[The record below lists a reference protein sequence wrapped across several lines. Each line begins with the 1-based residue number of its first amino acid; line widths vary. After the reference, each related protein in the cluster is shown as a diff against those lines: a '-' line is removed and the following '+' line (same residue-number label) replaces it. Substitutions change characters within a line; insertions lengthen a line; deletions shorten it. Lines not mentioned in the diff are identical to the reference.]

1 MEASPTWPAP
11 LDLVGLGLIVV
22 LLLLGLYRGLWWQVI
37 RLVGVALSV
46 LVARAAGAP
55 LAQRLMALFSELEP
69 RMAHGLA
76 WGTLFL
82 TTLLACALLGLL
94 GQRMLEAMKLDL
106 ANRFA
111 GACAG
116 AATGFFLHVVLV
128 VLVCQLAPER
138 LLGKYVVGTR
148 SERLYTVLGIQ
159 RPVVLASE
167 ATEEVDRILGAA
179 PRPKGRPHRGQRKEQ
194 GQGPAGPGQPVTPRP
209 EPEKAPHEPPPAPAK
224 PGVVR

>member
-1 MEASPTWPAP
+1 MQDPAPHASPTWPAP
-11 LDLVGLGLIVV
+11 LDLIGLGLITV

-37 RLVGVALSV
+37 RLVGVSVSV

-69 RMAHGLA
+69 RMAHGIA

-94 GQRMLEAMKLDL
+94 GQRLLEAMKLDL

-111 GACAG
+111 GGLAG
-116 AATGFFLHVVLV
+116 AFTGFFLHVVLV

-138 LLGKYVVGTR
+138 MLGRYVAGTF
-148 SERLYTVLGIQ
+148 SERLYTALGIR

-167 ATEEVDRILGAA
+167 ATHDVDRILEQA
-179 PRPKGRPHRGQRKEQ
+179 PRRS
-194 GQGPAGPGQPVTPRP
+194 PRP
-209 EPEKAPHEPPPAPAK
+209 LPPAEERQPASAPQEQ

>member
-1 MEASPTWPAP
+1 MQASAPHATPTWPAP

-22 LLLLGLYRGLWWQVI
+22 LLLLGLYRGLWWQVM
-37 RLVGVALSV
+37 RLVGVSVSV

-55 LAQRLMALFSELEP
+55 LAQRLMALFSDLEP
-69 RMAHGLA
+69 RTAHGVA

-82 TTLLACALLGLL
+82 TSLLACALLGLL

-116 AATGFFLHVVLV
+116 AATGFFLHIVLV
-128 VLVCQLAPER
+128 VLVCQLAPAR
-138 LLGKYVVGTR
+138 VLGKYVVGTH
-148 SERLYTVLGIQ
+148 SERLYTTLGIR

-167 ATEEVDRILGAA
+167 ATEEVDKILGEA
-179 PRPKGRPHRGQRKEQ
+179 PRTK
-194 GQGPAGPGQPVTPRP
+194 PRP
-209 EPEKAPHEPPPAPAK
+209 RTGPRQAPASK
-224 PGVVR
+224 PAASGTVR